1 MCHLSCF
8 QAPEY
13 GPLTQLHTV
22 QKTSWYGGL
31 RAACSGSLCSHV
43 QQNSLHFLSCN
54 IFAACVCF
62 EGNQEAPAEPVFRE
76 GGENV
81 ASNCQPDDDT
91 KGEGPA
97 VFLPTIYILFY
108 IRSIDFLGCLF
119 NFMCIPG
126 GLAVI

>member
-1 MCHLSCF
+1 MEDSEQHAQVVCAHMCSR
-8 QAPEY
+8 
-13 GPLTQLHTV
+13 TV
-22 QKTSWYGGL
+22 FIFCNK
-31 RAACSGSLCSHV
+31 
-43 QQNSLHFLSCN
+43 SCN